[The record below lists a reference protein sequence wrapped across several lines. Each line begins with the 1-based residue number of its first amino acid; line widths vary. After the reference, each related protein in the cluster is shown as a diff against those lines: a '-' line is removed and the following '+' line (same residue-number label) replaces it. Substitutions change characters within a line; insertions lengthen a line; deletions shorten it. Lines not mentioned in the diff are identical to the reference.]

1 MLWTW
6 RITLRLNLSVWF
18 LDLVME
24 MDENQTGISNGQS
37 SVSVAS
43 VLCVLKFNPLA
54 PELFFFLF

>member
-1 MLWTW
+1 
-6 RITLRLNLSVWF
+6 
-18 LDLVME
+18 